1 MASRSR
7 CRTEPRPASRPSRR
21 CACATVRSRRVN
33 CGTNRSVML
42 SSSDSAGMIRPN
54 RYTTLSEV
62 ITSVT
67 HTNHSTTAASSTPEA
82 QP

>member
-1 MASRSR
+1 
-7 CRTEPRPASRPSRR
+7 
-21 CACATVRSRRVN
+21 
-33 CGTNRSVML
+33 ML

-62 ITSVT
+62 TTSVT